1 MTAHY
6 QPALTREGTNGRVY
20 GGDPNL
26 IHVPDGRRREAGRM
40 AGKAIDFI
48 MRQITES
55 FPWPQRRFKLLCP
68 GCYMVVLFNAAVWL
82 AKQNGQPLTELGNSL
97 GSAFLLL
104 AANPTDEGIEEIE
117 VQLDPCD

>member
-1 MTAHY
+1 MNPAG
-6 QPALTREGTNGRVY
+6 ALTRNGTEGRVY

-40 AGKAIDFI
+40 AGAAIDFI

-55 FPWPQRRFKLLCP
+55 FPWPQRRTKLLCP

-82 AKQNGQPLTELGNSL
+82 ARQNGQSLTELGETL
-97 GSAFLLL
+97 GTAFLLL
-104 AANPTDEGIEEIE
+104 AKNPNDAGIEEIE
-117 VQLDPCD
+117 VQLDPCE